1 MEFGIFHEF
10 WSTRAAS
17 QAEAFAQ
24 SFAEIEAGEEWGLDA
39 IWLAE
44 IHMNPTRA
52 LVTAPLIVASAIAVR
67 TSRIKIGTA
76 VQILPLGHPLRL
88 AEETA
93 TIDQISN
100 GRLIFG
106 VGRSAFPRAYNA
118 YGISY
123 EESQDRFAESL
134 DIIRKAWI
142 EPVTSY
148 KGRYHSFENFT
159 LVPRP
164 VTQPHPEIRIAASQH
179 DTYEAIG
186 KLGFPLFS
194 AVRASPLGE
203 LAEHA
208 RAYRAAWAEAGHKGR
223 ALLYL
228 QVPVYVAERSERALA
243 EARDGM
249 MRFSSYRAD
258 LLRGPLSYDEVL
270 REKGIVGTPDMVIDR
285 LTGLRETAG
294 LDGVS
299 AEINPGSML
308 SHAQVMSSL
317 RLWCEEV
324 IPDSNRRFAR
334 QHAVHDPVAVDE
346 EVHERS
352 GDVNAN
358 EDEQDPGQR
367 FVQCADSA
375 AEWRTLFHEPR
386 QRHQTV

>member
-10 WSTRAAS
+10 WATVAPS
-17 QAEAFAQ
+17 QAQAFAD
-24 SFAEIEAGEEWGLDA
+24 SFAQISAAEDWGLDVV
-39 IWLAE
+39 WLAE
-44 IHMNPTRA
+44 IHMNPTRS
-52 LVTAPLIVASAIAVR
+52 LLSAPLTVASAIAAR

-93 TIDQISN
+93 TIDQISG

-134 DIIRKAWI
+134 DIIKRAWT
-142 EPVTSY
+142 EPVASHRGHY
-148 KGRYHSFENFT
+148 YSFDNFT

-164 VTQPHPEIRIAASQH
+164 VQTPHPEIRIAASQH
-179 DTYEAIG
+179 DTYASIG
-186 KLGFPLFS
+186 RLGYPLFS

-208 RAYRAAWAEAGHKGR
+208 RAYREGWAAAGHPGQAR
-223 ALLYL
+223 MYL
-228 QVPVYVAERSERALA
+228 QVPVYVAETRAAALA
-243 EARDGM
+243 EAEAGM

-258 LLRGPLSYDEVL
+258 LRRGPMGYAEVL
-270 REKGIVGTPDMVIDR
+270 REKGIVGTPDMVAAR
-285 LTGLRETAG
+285 LADLREAAH

-308 SHAQVMSSL
+308 SHAQVMRSL
-317 RLWCEEV
+317 RLWCREV
-324 IPDSNRRFAR
+324 MPRFKLR
-334 QHAVHDPVAVDE
+334 
-346 EVHERS
+346 
-352 GDVNAN
+352 
-358 EDEQDPGQR
+358 
-367 FVQCADSA
+367 
-375 AEWRTLFHEPR
+375 
-386 QRHQTV
+386 

>member
-10 WSTRAAS
+10 WSTGAAS
-17 QAEAFAQ
+17 TQEAFRN
-24 SFAEIEAGEEWGLDA
+24 SFAQIEAAEEWGLDA
-39 IWLAE
+39 VWLAE
-44 IHMNPTRA
+44 IHMNPTRS
-52 LVTAPLIVASAIAVR
+52 LVSAPLTVASAVAAR
-67 TSRIKIGTA
+67 TSRIRIGTA

-93 TIDQISN
+93 TIDQISG

-134 DIIRKAWI
+134 DIICKAWT

-148 KGRYHSFENFT
+148 RGRYHSFENFT

-164 VTQPHPEIRIAASQH
+164 LQQPHPEIRIAASQH
-179 DTYEAIG
+179 DTYGAIG
-186 KLGFPLFS
+186 RLGFPLFS
-194 AVRASPLGE
+194 AVRASPLDE
-203 LAEHA
+203 LAGHA
-208 RAYRAAWAEAGHKGR
+208 RAYREAWEEAGHKGR
-223 ALLYL
+223 ARLYL
-228 QVPVYVAERSERALA
+228 QVPVHVAEDRERALE

-285 LTGLRETAG
+285 LSELRETAG

-308 SHAQVMSSL
+308 SHEQVMASL
-317 RLWCEEV
+317 RLWCREV
-324 IPDSNRRFAR
+324 MPRFK
-334 QHAVHDPVAVDE
+334 
-346 EVHERS
+346 
-352 GDVNAN
+352 
-358 EDEQDPGQR
+358 
-367 FVQCADSA
+367 
-375 AEWRTLFHEPR
+375 
-386 QRHQTV
+386 